1 MERTPTPD
9 DTDPRRTW
17 AAWLRNAMTRHY
29 GEGFK
34 NNQLAQDTNNV
45 IREQTVSRWLKA
57 EVAPS
62 IQLARLA
69 ATTLGANLAEAY
81 IAAGYGNIVE
91 EVSRD
96 LTVAVLAQRETEED
110 LQREL
115 DAFQEAVNEKISELR
130 SLIQRARARPRDPD
144 PEPGT
149 RP

>member
-9 DTDPRRTW
+9 DTDPRRVW
-17 AAWLRNAMTRHY
+17 ATWLRAAMTRHY

-34 NNQLAQDTNNV
+34 NNQLAQDTKNV
-45 IREQTVSRWLKA
+45 IREQTVSRWLNA
-57 EVAPS
+57 EVTPS

-69 ATTLGANLAEAY
+69 AITLDANLADAY

-91 EVSRD
+91 EVSQD
-96 LTVAVLAQRETEED
+96 LAGAVLAQRETEED

-130 SLIQRARARPRDPD
+130 ALIQRARTRPRDPD
-144 PEPGT
+144 PGT

>member
-17 AAWLRNAMTRHY
+17 AAWLRAAMTRHY
-29 GEGFK
+29 GSDFK
-34 NNQLAQDTNNV
+34 NNQLARDTDNV
-45 IREQTVSRWLKA
+45 IREQTVSRWLNA

-69 ATTLGANLAEAY
+69 AITLGANLAEAY

-91 EVSRD
+91 EVSQD
-96 LTVAVLAQRETEED
+96 LAGAVLAQRETEED

-115 DAFQEAVNEKISELR
+115 DAFQDAVNEKISELR
-130 SLIQRARARPRDPD
+130 ALIQRARTRPRDPD
-144 PEPGT
+144 PGT